1 MFKYTKDSV
10 SVFTVLDTRRPKADG
25 KYPVKVQVGFARK
38 QKYYTTS
45 KTLSVDEWRKL
56 PTTKLRSLVQVR
68 EEIEARFNI
77 VRDFVRDLTDAG
89 NFSFYTLNMRL
100 NGATAGTINTAFEA
114 KIEQLKHEE
123 RVGTMWV
130 YKTTLNSIERFAG
143 KSIPFA
149 DITPKWLREYENHQ
163 REIGRNTTTISITM
177 RTIRTIINEAKH
189 SGIIRSADNPFGRGK
204 YEIVNGHGRKLA
216 LTLEQIGQIS
226 RYDDGTETTAKYR
239 DYWLFLYLCNGI
251 NVADFIQLKFKN
263 IENGEICFTR
273 QKTERTSREE
283 KAIRAIITPPMQA
296 VIDRWGNP
304 PKADNY
310 IFPILTGKEDAFR
323 AKLVSQVF
331 ITKINLRMKRIGEAI
346 VVGKITTYAARH
358 SFATVL
364 KRSGANIAYISESL
378 GHQDL
383 KTTENYLASFERE
396 EREKNAA
403 LLTNF

>member
-1 MFKYTKDSV
+1 MFKYTKDRV

-45 KTLSVDEWRKL
+45 KTLSIEEWRKL
-56 PTTKLRSLVQVR
+56 PATKLRSLIQVR

-100 NGATAGTINTAFEA
+100 DGATAGTINTAFEA
-114 KIEQLKHEE
+114 KIERLKQAE
-123 RVGTMWV
+123 RVGTMYI
-130 YKTTLNSIERFAG
+130 YKATLNSIERFAG
-143 KSIPFA
+143 KEIPFA
-149 DITPKWLREYENHQ
+149 DITPRWLHEYENHQ

-177 RTIRTIINEAKH
+177 RTLRAIINEAKH
-189 SGIIRSADNPFGRGK
+189 SGIIRPVDDPFDNEK
-204 YEIVNGHGRKLA
+204 YKIKNGHGRKLA

-239 DYWLFLYLCNGI
+239 DYWLFMYLCNGI
-251 NVADFIQLKFKN
+251 NVADFIRLKFKN

-273 QKTERTSREE
+273 QKTERISREE

-296 VIDRWGNP
+296 IIDKWGNFP
-304 PKADNY
+304 SPDNY
-310 IFPILTGKEDAFR
+310 LFPILTGKEDAFR
-323 AKLVSQVF
+323 TKLVSREF
-331 ITKINLRMKRIGEAI
+331 ITRINRRMKRIGEA
-346 VVGKITTYAARH
+346 VGVGKITTYAARH

-378 GHQDL
+378 GHSDL
-383 KTTENYLASFERE
+383 KTTENYLSSFERE
-396 EREKNAA
+396 EREKNAV